1 MNSQMLFYTNIY
13 TRGNYVHF
21 RGFKDGKRVKE
32 KIPFQPTLYVR
43 SGKPSEFKSL
53 WGDNL
58 EKVKFSTIKEARA
71 FVDQYKEVS
80 NFPIFGNRSYGYQF
94 ISKMFPDTVEF
105 DISLI
110 KIVTIDIETTTEYGF
125 PDPRTAQEQVTLIS
139 IQDFNTK
146 IITTFGC
153 GPYLSKK
160 PNSVY
165 IQCKDEFDLLRQFI
179 NHHKSDYPDV
189 TTGWNSQLFDIAY
202 LSSRIIKVLGEKA
215 LNECSPWG
223 YIRQYEVPTARGR
236 TQLAFEWCGVSIL
249 DFMDLYKKFSYKM
262 VENYKLDTVAMEEL
276 SEQKL
281 KNPHATFKEFYTK
294 DWELFVDYNIRDV
307 ELVDRL
313 EDKMRII
320 TLILTMA
327 YDAKCNFTD
336 IFSSVRTWD
345 CILYNKLL
353 KNNIIV
359 HNPPGVDPAMD
370 RTIMGAYVKEPKP
383 TQYDWVVSFDAT
395 SLYPSII
402 MSWNMSPETLVEGQ
416 KFLAD
421 DEKSIQ
427 RLIDNEVNTSEIH
440 KNDWSMTANGQC
452 FTRKKK
458 GIFPELIDFYF
469 SSRQIAKKEM
479 LAAQSKYEETKDKK
493 YLNLISSL
501 NSKQMA
507 AKILM
512 NSLYGALGNVHFR
525 FYDIRIAEGITM
537 TGQLLI
543 RSVAKKLNEFVNKE
557 VGTKDVD
564 YSFYSDTD
572 STYITLGALVDKN
585 LKDKDKHT
593 IVNVLD
599 KYCATQIEPTID
611 DACESLSE
619 YLNVYQRKIKFKRE
633 IIADRG
639 IWIAKKRYAV
649 NVYNSEGVAYDP
661 PKLKVLGMEIVRSS
675 TPAPVRKALKEA
687 VSIALTK
694 DEMTL
699 RQFVANLEATWHSL
713 DPEDI
718 AFPRGVNGV
727 KDYADSNG
735 IFKKGTPIHVRGA
748 LIYNH
753 LVTSKGLE
761 KKYQLIQ
768 EGDKIK
774 FLYLREPNP
783 LGTHVITFAGEVPP
797 EFKIRDY
804 IDYDKMFE
812 KSFLEPLN
820 SLLSCIGW
828 QVKETASLEGLFG

>member
-1 MNSQMLFYTNIY
+1 
-13 TRGNYVHF
+13 
-21 RGFKDGKRVKE
+21 
-32 KIPFQPTLYVR
+32 
-43 SGKPSEFKSL
+43 
-53 WGDNL
+53 
-58 EKVKFSTIKEARA
+58 
-71 FVDQYKEVS
+71 
-80 NFPIFGNRSYGYQF
+80 
-94 ISKMFPDTVEF
+94 
-105 DISLI
+105 
-110 KIVTIDIETTTEYGF
+110 
-125 PDPRTAQEQVTLIS
+125 
-139 IQDFNTK
+139 
-146 IITTFGC
+146 
-153 GPYLSKK
+153 
-160 PNSVY
+160 
-165 IQCKDEFDLLRQFI
+165 
-179 NHHKSDYPDV
+179 
-189 TTGWNSQLFDIAY
+189 
-202 LSSRIIKVLGEKA
+202 
-215 LNECSPWG
+215 
-223 YIRQYEVPTARGR
+223 
-236 TQLAFEWCGVSIL
+236 
-249 DFMDLYKKFSYKM
+249 M

-276 SEQKL
+276 GENKL

-320 TLILTMA
+320 NLILTMA
-327 YDAKCNFTD
+327 YDAKCNYTD

-353 KNNIIV
+353 KDNIIV
-359 HNPPGVDPAMD
+359 HNPPGVDPDKD

-383 TQYDWVVSFDAT
+383 SRYDWVVSFDAT

-402 MSWNMSPETLVEGQ
+402 MTWNMSPETLVDGQ

-421 DEKSIQ
+421 DERSIQ
-427 RLIDNEVNTSEIH
+427 RLIDHEVNTSELH
-440 KNDWSMTANGQC
+440 KNNWSMTANGQS
-452 FTRKKK
+452 FTRTKK
-458 GIFPELIDFYF
+458 GIFPELIEFYF
-469 SSRQIAKKEM
+469 TSRQVAKKEM
-479 LAAQSKYEETKDKK
+479 LAAQTMYEETKDKK
-493 YLNLISSL
+493 YLGLISSL

-512 NSLYGALGNVHFR
+512 NSLYGAMGNIHFR
-525 FYDIRIAEGITM
+525 YYDIRIAEGITM
-537 TGQLLI
+537 TGQFLI

-564 YSFYSDTD
+564 YSFYADTD
-572 STYITLGALVDKN
+572 STYITLGALVEKN
-585 LKDKDKHT
+585 LAGKEKSA
-593 IVNVLD
+593 IVDVLD
-599 KYCATQIEPTID
+599 KYCATQIEPTIN
-611 DACESLSE
+611 DACESISD
-619 YLNVYQRKIKFKRE
+619 YLNTYQRKIKFKRE

-687 VSIALTK
+687 VAIALTK
-694 DEMTL
+694 DETTL
-699 RQFVANLEATWHSL
+699 RKYVVDLEARWHSL
-713 DPEDI
+713 EPEDI
-718 AFPRGVNGV
+718 AFPRGVNGI
-727 KDYADSNG
+727 KEYAEPNS
-735 IFKKGTPIHVRGA
+735 IFRKGTPIHVRGA

-753 LVTSKGLE
+753 LVTSKELE

-797 EFKIRDY
+797 EFKIREY